1 MSLTPR
7 APRRARFAAGTV
19 AAVLI
24 GAMTLGAAPA
34 WAHVHVD
41 ADDAAP
47 GSTSVLTFRVPNE
60 SDKGALTTQ
69 VSVSLP
75 NVASAMTESM
85 PGWTS
90 RLDRD
95 GAAGTV
101 RSVTWTATP
110 NVGIA
115 PDQFG
120 LFRVSVKLP
129 DQKSVTLP
137 ATQTYSDGSVVK
149 WDEPAL
155 PNGGEPEHPA
165 PVLALTGAPVAGDG
179 DGDGPPASPAA
190 PAVEATPATPPTTT
204 AEPAR
209 SSSDD
214 TARWLAGGALVLAA
228 IGVVAALAGRKR
240 T

>member
-1 MSLTPR
+1 MSFTHR
-7 APRRARFAAGTV
+7 APRRALFAAGTV
-19 AAVLI
+19 AAVLT
-24 GAMTLGAAPA
+24 GALSLGAAPA

-47 GSTSVLTFRVPNE
+47 GDTSVVTFRVPNE
-60 SDKGALTTQ
+60 SESNALTTQ
-69 VSVSLP
+69 FSVTLP
-75 NVASAMTESM
+75 NVASAMPESM
-85 PGWTS
+85 PGWTA
-90 RLDRD
+90 RLDKD

-110 NVGIA
+110 NLGIP

-120 LFRVSVKLP
+120 LFRVSVMLP
-129 DQKSVTLP
+129 QQPSVTLP
-137 ATQTYSDGSVVK
+137 ATQTYSDGTVVK

-155 PNGGEPEHPA
+155 PNGDEPEHPA
-165 PVLALTGAPVAGDG
+165 PVLALTAGAGAGEG
-179 DGDGPPASPAA
+179 RPAHPTA
-190 PAVEATPATPPTTT
+190 PAVSASPVAA
-204 AEPAR
+204 AEPTH

-228 IGVVAALAGRKR
+228 VGVVAALAGRRR

>member
-1 MSLTPR
+1 MSFSRR
-7 APRRARFAAGTV
+7 APRRALFTAGTV
-19 AAVLI
+19 AAIVT
-24 GAMTLGAAPA
+24 GALSLGVAPA

-41 ADDAAP
+41 ADGAAP
-47 GSTSVLTFRVPNE
+47 GSTSILTFRVPNE
-60 SDKGALTTQ
+60 SETGALTTQ
-69 VSVSLP
+69 LSVTLP

-85 PGWTS
+85 PGWTA

-110 NVGIA
+110 SVGIA

-129 DQKSVTLP
+129 DEKSVTLP
-137 ATQTYSDGSVVK
+137 ATQTYSDGTAVK
-149 WDEPAL
+149 WDQPAL

-165 PVLALTGAPVAGDG
+165 PVLVLTSASGGAP
-179 DGDGPPASPAA
+179 PAHDMASMAPAA
-190 PAVEATPATPPTTT
+190 PPAAAQPV
-204 AEPAR
+204 A
-209 SSSDD
+209 SSDD
-214 TARWLAGGALVLAA
+214 TARWLAGAALILAA
-228 IGVVAALAGRKR
+228 IGVVAALARGRR